1 MLGIHHHLHELHY
14 ELFVEEDIKDKGL
27 LTNVLIRNALVK
39 GQQKESSPSLF
50 FYETR

>member
-1 MLGIHHHLHELHY
+1 MLGMHHRLHELPY
-14 ELFVEEDIKDKGL
+14 ELFVEEDIKDKGIQ
-27 LTNVLIRNALVK
+27 TNVLIRNALAK